1 MSLRNIQKVRSI
13 WSLNFNPTYLIT
25 FTKLS
30 KYIALSGWEVDT
42 KLSIILILTD
52 GIVFYNQTT
61 TMKKLITVVIW
72 VFCGGFIFAQE
83 SPDTKNDTTK
93 LDEITLVGRRKLSNY
108 RQEKTLSSIDD
119 YLEKSSK
126 ITMIKR
132 GNYAWEPAMN
142 NMNSERLSVTIDGM
156 QIFGACT
163 DKMDPITSYVDVSNL
178 QKVSIGSGQS
188 GSENGHT
195 IGGGIDLQLSNS
207 KFHQSGLKTSIDL
220 GYETNGNYK
229 TGGLDLEYS
238 GNKFYLHADGIYR
251 KSDNYDAGNSQEVL
265 YSQFQKYNISL
276 QSGYKLNDH
285 HTFETAVIYDK
296 ATDVG
301 YPALT
306 MDVSL
311 AEALITSVTHKFE
324 NDSTLIQSLE
334 SKLYFNTIT
343 HVMDDSKRPDV
354 PIRMDMPGWS
364 DTYGF
369 YSKATTN
376 INKHAFEV
384 NLNGFYNRSLA
395 EMTMYPNDPNQSAM
409 FMYTWPDIRTLYS
422 GIYAKDTY
430 TIKDDMSLSAALRIG
445 FHQNEIAKETGLESL
460 QIFYPEIGA
469 TKNRMLTSFTTNYQV
484 NKEHYDVSFGAGYG
498 ERAASVSEG
507 YGFFLFNSFDNYDY
521 IGNPTLNN
529 EKAIEANF
537 KANYHENRFHLGL
550 ETSYFYIIDYIIG
563 SVDNSLSPMTIGA
576 SGVKMYEALSH
587 AKIFNVYL
595 NSSYKFSNSFSLNG
609 TVGYNYGSGSNN
621 ENLPLIKP
629 FSYLAEVNYSKPK
642 FNAALQLQ
650 GNGNQT
656 RYSGFYGED
665 ETSAYAILNLNL
677 GNEFNFNANKFVLK
691 YGIENILDT
700 NYSTYADWNNIPRQ
714 GRNFYI
720 NMSYIIY

>member
-1 MSLRNIQKVRSI
+1 
-13 WSLNFNPTYLIT
+13 
-25 FTKLS
+25 
-30 KYIALSGWEVDT
+30 
-42 KLSIILILTD
+42 
-52 GIVFYNQTT
+52 
-61 TMKKLITVVIW
+61 MKKLISAVIW
-72 VFCGGFIFAQE
+72 VFCGGIIFAQE
-83 SPDTKNDTTK
+83 SHDTKKDTTT

-119 YLEKSSK
+119 YLEKSNK

-142 NMNSERLSVTIDGM
+142 NMKSERLNVTIDGM

-178 QKVSIGSGQS
+178 WKVSIGSGQS

-195 IGGGIDLQLSNS
+195 IGGGIDLQLTNS
-207 KFHQSGLKTSIDL
+207 KFHQSGLKASVDL

-251 KSDNYDAGNSQEVL
+251 KSDNYEAGKNQEVL
-265 YSQFQKYNISL
+265 YSQFQKYNVSL
-276 QSGYKLNDH
+276 QTGYKLTDH
-285 HTFETAVIYDK
+285 HTLEAAVIYDK

-306 MDVSL
+306 MDVAL
-311 AEALITSVTHKFE
+311 AEALITSVTHKYE
-324 NDSTLIQSLE
+324 NDSTFIQSLE

-369 YSKATTN
+369 YSKASMDV
-376 INKHAFEV
+376 NKHALEV

-395 EMTMYPNDPNQSAM
+395 EMTMYPNDPNQAAM

-422 GIYAKDTY
+422 GIYVKDSY
-430 TIKDDMSLSAALRIG
+430 DFNNDSSLLTALRIG
-445 FHQNEIAKETGLESL
+445 FHQNEIAKATGLESL
-460 QIFYPEIGA
+460 QIFYPEIDA
-469 TKNRMLTSFTTNYQV
+469 TKNRVLSSFTTNYQFK
-484 NKEHYDVSFGAGYG
+484 KEHYDVSFGAGYG
-498 ERAASVSEG
+498 ERAPSVSEG

-537 KANYHENRFHLGL
+537 KANYHENNFHLGL
-550 ETSYFYIIDYIIG
+550 ETSYFHLMDYIIG
-563 SVDNSLSPMTIGA
+563 SFDESLNAMTIGA
-576 SGVKMYEALSH
+576 DGVKVYSALSN
-587 AKIFNVYL
+587 AKIFNAYL
-595 NSSYKFSNSFSLNG
+595 NSSYKFSESFSING
-609 TVGYNYGSGSNN
+609 TVGYNYGRGSNG

-629 FSYLAEVNYSKPK
+629 FSYLAEINYSTAK
-642 FNAALQLQ
+642 FNAALQLE
-650 GNGNQT
+650 GNGNQS
-656 RYSGFYGED
+656 RYSNFYGED
-665 ETSAYAILNLNL
+665 ETAAYGILNLNL
-677 GNEFNFNANKFVLK
+677 GNEFNLNTNKVILK

-714 GRNFYI
+714 GRNFYL
-720 NMSYIIY
+720 NMSYIIN